1 MAVCWSRELWTG
13 KERKS
18 EKKDAELRSEPKACW
33 KFRAHR
39 EAVVC
44 RQATT
49 RNLVCD
55 FCSEPKS
62 AKSQEISVVSFS
74 KLLHISSTAAT
85 VLENGGS
92 AASVLRAPSFT
103 LVTCV
108 LLLKFKGD
116 LLFLSRSCAF
126 LCSLRW
132 NVNFNSPSRRAAR
145 CSRSRSLTYKC
156 RASFLSCFKV

>member
-1 MAVCWSRELWTG
+1 M
-13 KERKS
+13 
-18 EKKDAELRSEPKACW
+18 
-33 KFRAHR
+33 
-39 EAVVC
+39 
-44 RQATT
+44 
-49 RNLVCD
+49 CD

-92 AASVLRAPSFT
+92 AASVLRARSFT

-116 LLFLSRSCAF
+116 LFFVALVCVSVLFT
-126 LCSLRW
+126 
-132 NVNFNSPSRRAAR
+132 V
-145 CSRSRSLTYKC
+145 KC
-156 RASFLSCFKV
+156 

>member
-1 MAVCWSRELWTG
+1 M
-13 KERKS
+13 
-18 EKKDAELRSEPKACW
+18 
-33 KFRAHR
+33 
-39 EAVVC
+39 
-44 RQATT
+44 
-49 RNLVCD
+49 CD

-92 AASVLRAPSFT
+92 AASVLRARSFT

-116 LLFLSRSCAF
+116 LLFFCRARVRFCA
-126 LCSLRW
+126 LYGEMLTLIR
-132 NVNFNSPSRRAAR
+132 PRAA
-145 CSRSRSLTYKC
+145 LLGA
-156 RASFLSCFKV
+156 RARAR